1 VSRIYEGEEQ
11 TDGDRICTGANNCAR
26 DSRDLGCGRRKQD
39 AAIGIQP
46 FAQAKAPYLR
56 NEWLRFLEQQIVK
69 LWARLP
75 ANFDDVFEA
84 RGRHESDAPAFSLKQ
99 SVSADRGPTDEFEAR
114 QAYGEFPES
123 IQRKNDRLGWFARS
137 GRNLQN
143 FKASAAKKNTIG
155 ERAAGIKRDA
165 HEAGDCIAS

>member
-46 FAQAKAPYLR
+46 FPQAKASHLR
-56 NEWLRFLEQQIVK
+56 NECLRFLEQQIVK

-75 ANFDDVFEA
+75 ANFEDVFEA
-84 RGRHESDAPAFSLKQ
+84 RGRHESDAPAFSLKKR
-99 SVSADRGPTDEFEAR
+99 VRANRGAADKFEAGKIR
-114 QAYGEFPES
+114 AQFPDS
-123 IQRKNDRLGWFARS
+123 IQRKSDRLGWFARR